1 MRFTSTRSFFAVL
14 AALSLS
20 LTAACT
26 IDRGN
31 SQTADSQAGDNQDK
45 PKAEL
50 TASVKD
56 NATKVKV
63 DDTISIS
70 SKLPMDSAAIV
81 NSDGKEMEGHFNA
94 DKTEWTLGQKLGY
107 SRDYTIR
114 AKAGEDTLRRTFT
127 TMTPDAQSG
136 AALAPLDGAT
146 VGVGQTIALR
156 FDSAVEDREA
166 VEKAVKIKTE
176 PAVEGAFYWISN
188 QEVRWRPKE
197 YWAPGTTVTVNANL
211 YGTKI
216 GEGVY
221 GSQDSSAT
229 FTIGDDVRA
238 VVDDAKKTMTVTK
251 NGQPIKTMPVSNG
264 RDGGRW
270 ATPNGTYMVGDQH
283 PSIVMDS
290 NTFGLPESQGGYVAD
305 VKNATQLSYSGI
317 YIHSAPW
324 SVWAQ
329 GSQNTSHGC
338 INVSPDN
345 AQWVMN
351 NLKRGDIVKVVNS
364 SGSTLPGTDG
374 LGDWNID
381 WETWKQGNA
390 QQ

>member
-1 MRFTSTRSFFAVL
+1 M
-14 AALSLS
+14 
-20 LTAACT
+20 
-26 IDRGN
+26 
-31 SQTADSQAGDNQDK
+31 
-45 PKAEL
+45 
-50 TASVKD
+50 
-56 NATKVKV
+56 
-63 DDTISIS
+63 
-70 SKLPMDSAAIV
+70 
-81 NSDGKEMEGHFNA
+81 
-94 DKTEWTLGQKLGY
+94 
-107 SRDYTIR
+107 
-114 AKAGEDTLRRTFT
+114 
-127 TMTPDAQSG
+127 
-136 AALAPLDGAT
+136 
-146 VGVGQTIALR
+146 GQTIALR